1 MNILHVIASMEPS
14 SGGPSQGIRNLD
26 KTMRN
31 MTAGREVVCLD
42 SPDSPYLSK
51 DDLKIH
57 ALGLGSGPW
66 RYQPQLIAWLT
77 ANICRFDVVIINGL
91 WSFHSYAAWKVIK
104 NLKKN
109 VRIEKLPKVLVMP
122 HGMLDPYF
130 QRAKERRLK
139 AVRNWIYWKF
149 IESKIV
155 NDADGLLFTCET
167 ELLLARETF
176 RNYHPKKEH
185 NVGYGIEAP
194 PTYNEEMKTAFKE
207 SCPGLKDGVPYLL
220 FLSRIHSKKGI
231 DILIKAYIDMHK
243 SMMHKLAPE
252 KLPKLV
258 VAGPGLNS
266 RFGRSLQ
273 EQLAQTPQF
282 KGEVLFPGML
292 SGEAKWGAFYGCE
305 AFILPSHQEN
315 FGIAVVEAMACG
327 KPVLI
332 SNQVNIWREI
342 LTEGGGIIE
351 EDNQAGIKN
360 MLTRWTG
367 LKAEKKAQMS
377 KNTLEVYQNNF
388 TVGKYANNVLKTLV
402 E

>member
-1 MNILHVIASMEPS
+1 MEPS
-14 SGGPSQGIRNLD
+14 SGGPSQGIRNID
-26 KTMRN
+26 KTMRH
-31 MTAGREVVCLD
+31 MEVTREVVCLD
-42 SPDSPYLSK
+42 SPDSAYL
-51 DDLKIH
+51 DTDNFKIH
-57 ALGLGSGPW
+57 ALGEGKGPW
-66 RYQPQLIAWLT
+66 RYHPHLITWLT
-77 ANICRFDVVIINGL
+77 ENISRFDVVIINGL
-91 WSFHSYAAWKVIK
+91 WSYHSYAAWKVFK
-104 NLKKN
+104 KLK
-109 VRIEKLPKVLVMP
+109 RSFSADELPRVLVMP

-139 AVRNWIYWKF
+139 AVRNWFYWKF
-149 IESKIV
+149 IESKVV
-155 NDADGLLFTCET
+155 NEADGLLFTCET

-176 RNYHPKKEH
+176 KNYHPKKEH

-194 PTYNEEMKTAFKE
+194 PMYNEEMKAAFKE
-207 SCPGLKDGVPYLL
+207 SCPGLKEDSPYLL

-231 DILIKAYIDMHK
+231 DMLIKAYIDLHK
-243 SMMHKLAPE
+243 SMMNKLAPE

-266 RFGRSLQ
+266 RFGISLQ
-273 EQLAQTPQF
+273 QQIAQTPEF

-351 EDNQAGIKN
+351 ADNQVGVQN
-360 MLTRWTG
+360 MLTRWTS
-367 LKAEKKAQMS
+367 LKADKKAQMS
-377 KNTLEVYQNNF
+377 RKTLEVYQNNF
-388 TVGKYANNVLKTLV
+388 TVNKYANNVLKTLL